1 MANAGNMFRLLRAD
15 EIDARIGQTGNGYVT
30 LLLYKDARC
39 DQNIL
44 DETVGPMNWQRTH
57 GRDNANC
64 IVSIWDDKK
73 EQWISK
79 EDVGTESKTE
89 AEKGLASD
97 SFKRACV
104 NWGIGREL
112 YTGPR
117 IYINGDVEKLKKE
130 RFSVAEIAYNERRE
144 INTLAI
150 ANKAGTIVY
159 RFGNT
164 SVSHVAPDGPVEDEK
179 PAQKPAETPKPGAWN
194 PMVAASKWA
203 KENGVQL
210 VNLNKMREA
219 LISAAIIPNVDV
231 MALTPEQFDQ
241 LIRAIEAN
249 YADMLRK
256 PA

>member
-1 MANAGNMFRLLRAD
+1 MCNLFRTLHAD
-15 EIDARIGQTGNGYVT
+15 EIDARIGQVGKGYVT

-44 DETVGPMNWQRTH
+44 DETVGPYNWQRTH

-64 IVSIWDDKK
+64 IVSIWDNEKK
-73 EQWISK
+73 QWIAK

-117 IYINGDVEKLKKE
+117 IFISGDVEKLKKE
-130 RFSVAEIAYNERRE
+130 RFKVAEIGYNDKRE
-144 INTLAI
+144 INLLAI
-150 ANKAGTIVY
+150 ADKAGTIVY

-164 SVSHVAPDGPVEDEK
+164 SVKRLAPDGPVEEDDTLKPGEK
-179 PAQKPAETPKPGAWN
+179 LPLPPAGSWDPRKALSAWCTKNAVPAETFAQYRN
-194 PMVAASKWA
+194 
-203 KENGVQL
+203 
-210 VNLNKMREA
+210 A
-219 LISAAIIPNVDV
+219 LIIAGIVPDV
-231 MALTPEQFDQ
+231 KSGDMTPEQFDH
-241 LIRAIEAN
+241 LIGAIKSN
-249 YADMLRK
+249 YGDALGK
-256 PA
+256 TA

>member
-1 MANAGNMFRLLRAD
+1 MANLFRLLRAD
-15 EIDARIGQTGNGYVT
+15 EIDARIGQAGKGYVT

-64 IVSIWDDKK
+64 IVSIWDEEKK
-73 EQWISK
+73 QWIAK

-117 IYINGDVEKLKKE
+117 IYVNGDVEKLKKE
-130 RFSVAEIAYNERRE
+130 RFKVAEIGYNDRRE
-144 INTLAI
+144 INLLAI
-150 ANKAGTIVY
+150 ANKAGNIVY

-164 SVSHVAPDGPVEDEK
+164 SVKFLAPDGPAEDESDAANPGTLP
-179 PAQKPAETPKPGAWN
+179 PAGIWN
-194 PMVAASKWA
+194 PRKACSAWCNN
-203 KENGVQL
+203 NGVSAADFGKL
-210 VNLNKMREA
+210 REA
-219 LISAAIIPNVDV
+219 LIAGGIVPNIKSGD
-231 MALTPEQFDQ
+231 LTPEQFDE
-241 LIRAIEAN
+241 LIRSIEAN
-249 YADMLRK
+249 YNDQLRK